1 VIRLSGNILTYSVFP
16 QSKVAGT
23 NLVIRTKFSFSRL
36 EPFYYLKAH
45 LSFWA
50 ISITSCPVPMWL
62 GKAAWLALPSATFEQ
77 PKLSLYVMV
86 LENQAITL

>member
-1 VIRLSGNILTYSVFP
+1 
-16 QSKVAGT
+16 
-23 NLVIRTKFSFSRL
+23 
-36 EPFYYLKAH
+36 
-45 LSFWA
+45 
-50 ISITSCPVPMWL
+50 MWL